1 MTEDEA
7 ATKIQRQFKTYSV
20 QQDRKT
26 GRLSQGRK
34 RWAPLFK
41 AETSEG
47 KIITVA
53 GQKVQDKTT
62 EIKIE

>member
-26 GRLSQGRK
+26 GRLSQERK

-41 AETSEG
+41 VETNDG

-53 GQKVQDKTT
+53 G
-62 EIKIE
+62 